1 MEVNYRLKHD
11 LSVMPS
17 TLSFLEFS
25 ARTVAAKV
33 KMQQLHTVKF
43 ITYFT
48 QMLPIVMDTLS
59 ISSIQI
65 LAQSFDVF
73 LIYEKLQAVHFL

>member
-1 MEVNYRLKHD
+1 MHTHIHMEINYRLKHD

-17 TLSFLEFS
+17 TLSYLEFS
-25 ARTVAAKV
+25 ACTAAVKV
-33 KMQQLHTVKF
+33 KMQQLYIVKF
-43 ITYFT
+43 ITYFK

-65 LAQSFDVF
+65 LAQSFIVF
-73 LIYEKLQAVHFL
+73 